1 MTLYIGPS
9 PTQQKTLDDIRL
21 FISQHGFSPTI
32 QELCEMAGI
41 ANNAAAQRVDALVKK
56 GYVSRRR
63 GVARSLLPVE
73 TSQKASLIVTGNN
86 NQISQGKQQQVTRY
100 PLYLSAHQLSI
111 VAEHL
116 RNAVDTHNSNAE
128 TLELLRLIDHGY
140 ASLSKN
146 Q

>member
-1 MTLYIGPS
+1 
-9 PTQQKTLDDIRL
+9 
-21 FISQHGFSPTI
+21 
-32 QELCEMAGI
+32 
-41 ANNAAAQRVDALVKK
+41 
-56 GYVSRRR
+56 
-63 GVARSLLPVE
+63 
-73 TSQKASLIVTGNN
+73 
-86 NQISQGKQQQVTRY
+86 
-100 PLYLSAHQLSI
+100 